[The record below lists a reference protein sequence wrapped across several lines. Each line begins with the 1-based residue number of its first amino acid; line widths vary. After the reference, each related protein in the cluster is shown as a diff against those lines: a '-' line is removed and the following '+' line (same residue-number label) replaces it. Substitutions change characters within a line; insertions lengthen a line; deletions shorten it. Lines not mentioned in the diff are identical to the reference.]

1 MNLTK
6 VAAIALLSSMAMI
19 STGCAHDQQTGRKD
33 RVVTLGKIT
42 VLGWTQAARL
52 PDGSRLQ
59 YINVTNDSRCPRKT
73 TCVWAGT
80 ADANF
85 RYLPV
90 NGAPYDFTMKI
101 PQEQVRRVGNYFMT
115 IDSLEQIGPNAS
127 TPPAIVIFRTAG
139 GR

>member
-1 MNLTK
+1 MKMTKLLAITLLGAVALTS
-6 VAAIALLSSMAMI
+6 V
-19 STGCAHDQQTGRKD
+19 GCAHDAQAGRKD

-73 TCVWAGT
+73 QCVWAGT

-90 NGAPYDFTMKI
+90 NGAPYNFTMKI

-115 IDSLEQIGPNAS
+115 IDSLEQIGPHAS
-127 TPPAIVIFRTAG
+127 TPPAIVIFRPAN
-139 GR
+139 

>member
-1 MNLTK
+1 MKFTK
-6 VAAIALLSSMAMI
+6 IAAASLIACLAMT
-19 STGCAHDQQTGRKD
+19 SVSCAKDQQVGRKD

-59 YINVTNDSRCPRKT
+59 YLNVTNDSRCPRKVV
-73 TCVWAGT
+73 CVHAGS

-85 RYLPV
+85 RYMPV
-90 NGAPYDFTMKI
+90 SGPAYSFTMKI

-127 TPPAIVIFRTAG
+127 TPPAIVIFRQA
-139 GR
+139 R

>member
-1 MNLTK
+1 MNITKIAAASLIACMALTT
-6 VAAIALLSSMAMI
+6 A
-19 STGCAHDQQTGRKD
+19 GCAKDQQVGRKD
-33 RVVTLGKIT
+33 RVVTLSKIT

-59 YINVTNDSRCPRKT
+59 YLNVTNDSRCPRKVV
-73 TCVWAGT
+73 CVHAGS

-90 NGAPYDFTMKI
+90 NGTPYAFTMKI
-101 PQEQVRRVGNYFMT
+101 PQEQVRRIGNYYMR

-127 TPPAIVIFRTAG
+127 TPPAIVVFTEAR
-139 GR
+139 